1 MDSSVV
7 VRCVLL
13 WVFIYFCNRLQVAE
27 VGGKG
32 AGSRTRL
39 QVQFSVVS

>member
-7 VRCVLL
+7 VRSVVL
-13 WVFIYFCNRLQVAE
+13 WVLYFCNRLHMAE

>member
-13 WVFIYFCNRLQVAE
+13 WVLYFCNRLQVAE

-39 QVQFSVVS
+39 QVQFSVMN